1 MWIYGQIRNLWQS
14 PPKMWICDKVPS
26 KLLSAPI
33 CPCRRSI
40 FLLGIF
46 GKFIQTFAYTRTQT
60 QFQIFNSY
68 IREIW
73 HEELE
78 TQWTLNRGAITV
90 MFCSMIFWIWKN
102 GSIDPLL
109 VNKSHI
115 YRKHFLYWTDS
126 LWCQQRLFVYFGS
139 WIVQAVLFGSFTK
152 GFVCLKTYRLSLN
165 APLPLRQFDKF
176 ELFPVWGNL
185 CSYSLSASLNINGNQ
200 LLAEKT
206 GNVLQRKCCKIMM
219 RESLPLKNN
228 FDFQFIPRILAH
240 RYSWD
245 LFAKEKKYSWSNCP
259 GLCEWSD

>member
-46 GKFIQTFAYTRTQT
+46 GKFIQTFAYTRTRT
-60 QFQIFNSY
+60 QFQIFSSY

-78 TQWTLNRGAITV
+78 TPWILNRGDYCHV
-90 MFCSMIFWIWKN
+90 LFNDFLKLEKW
-102 GSIDPLL
+102 IDPLL

-126 LWCQQRLFVYFGS
+126 LWCQQRLFVHF
-139 WIVQAVLFGSFTK
+139 F
-152 GFVCLKTYRLSLN
+152 R
-165 APLPLRQFDKF
+165 DK
-176 ELFPVWGNL
+176 N
-185 CSYSLSASLNINGNQ
+185 C
-200 LLAEKT
+200 
-206 GNVLQRKCCKIMM
+206 
-219 RESLPLKNN
+219 
-228 FDFQFIPRILAH
+228 
-240 RYSWD
+240 
-245 LFAKEKKYSWSNCP
+245 SNCI
-259 GLCEWSD
+259 